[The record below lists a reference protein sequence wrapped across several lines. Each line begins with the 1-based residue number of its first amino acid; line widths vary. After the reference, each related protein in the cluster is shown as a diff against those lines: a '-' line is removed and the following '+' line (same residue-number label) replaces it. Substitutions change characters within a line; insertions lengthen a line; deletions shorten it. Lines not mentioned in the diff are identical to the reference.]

1 MWGIHWFAIA
11 AGSIQSSRCPGEE
24 STPEHS
30 LAYRRCMT
38 GMPAEWGSI
47 DASEC
52 GSVAGKAVKK
62 KVEQCNT
69 SIARKNY
76 MI

>member
-1 MWGIHWFAIA
+1 
-11 AGSIQSSRCPGEE
+11 
-24 STPEHS
+24 
-30 LAYRRCMT
+30 MT

-52 GSVAGKAVKK
+52 GSVAGEAVKK

-69 SIARKNY
+69 STARKNY